1 MKPQILLLLA
11 LMAACTS
18 SYGQATLPL
27 VTKSR
32 PLVYFAPVT
41 DTSKSSTPA
50 QKQATNDSTQKAS
63 YYSFLSQPSYQITG
77 IGNLNEAS
85 LQNVNASGAISGT
98 VRPFI
103 RKDWM
108 VQADFTFNINASN
121 SDSLLATTLV
131 FPETG
136 SDNFYGRLAVNRML
150 HFDTSVH
157 NFDWLSMYYEFSN
170 KFIKETADSTVNFSI
185 HSHTLGVS
193 FTYLYADDNNK
204 IALSAG
210 PYLSW
215 IRIPGNAA
223 AGYQNIYK
231 KDIDSLATPPLY
243 MNCWGIKIVLQ
254 INDFSIFA
262 DFRNVYSK
270 NVTTASLRGEHLSLG
285 LGFNARIF

>member
-1 MKPQILLLLA
+1 MKPQTHLLLLA
-11 LMAACTS
+11 LVAFFKLSM
-18 SYGQATLPL
+18 GQATMPL
-27 VTKSR
+27 ISKAK
-32 PLVYFAPVT
+32 PLLSLGTPT
-41 DTSKSSTPA
+41 DTGKPKT
-50 QKQATNDSTQKAS
+50 DSARKAAKDA
-63 YYSFLSQPSYQITG
+63 YYSFLSQPAYQITG

-98 VRPFI
+98 IRPFI
-103 RKDWM
+103 RDKWM

-121 SDSLLATTLV
+121 SDSLLGTTLV

-136 SDNFYGRLAVNRML
+136 SDNFYGRLAVNHML
-150 HFDTSVH
+150 NFDTSLH
-157 NFDWLSMYYEFSN
+157 NFDWISMYYEFSN
-170 KFIKETADSTVNFSI
+170 KFIKETADSTINFSI

-223 AGYQNIYK
+223 AGYQKLYK
-231 KDIDSLATPPLY
+231 QDIDSLAAPPLY
-243 MNCWGIKIVLQ
+243 MNCWGIKIVFQ